1 MGNGGIY
8 GASCEFLNIPS
19 IACIWA
25 IPTCRTI
32 PGWLGL
38 IDPLRFRQCRTSARQ
53 ATSFRHRDILVFY
66 SGRSLRLLRCFFPS
80 SLSSRKP
87 NVLLKDIATMIK
99 GALQWC
105 SMPSY
110 YLSCMCIYLHIYIWL
125 KYVYGVQMVSGTE
138 NSCSRRKLREACV
151 CTILLQIHAND
162 IRSLAV
168 TFSSEEGHRE

>member
-8 GASCEFLNIPS
+8 GACEFLNIPS

-110 YLSCMCIYLHIYIWL
+110 YLSCMCIYLHIYIYDWNMC
-125 KYVYGVQMVSGTE
+125 MVSRW
-138 NSCSRRKLREACV
+138 CQVLRTLVQEE
-151 CTILLQIHAND
+151 
-162 IRSLAV
+162 SLERPVFARYCCRYMPMTSV
-168 TFSSEEGHRE
+168 HWQ